1 MIGQTISHYRILSKL
16 GEGGMGVVYVGEDT
30 VLGRRVAIKMMTV
43 VADKQHYR
51 MRFLREARSASALSH
66 PHIAAIYDYG
76 ETSEGTPFIVMELVG
91 GQTLDQLM
99 RGGTLTLARAVEI
112 AEKVAQALAEAHRL
126 NIVHRDIKPSNIAV
140 GTGGEVKIL
149 DFGLAKQIDDGHPDA
164 DTPEA
169 RALAAT
175 RTREGV
181 IVGTP
186 LYLSPEQA
194 LGIQV
199 DTRSDIFSLGSLLY
213 ECVAGQ
219 PAFPGEGVM
228 DICARVIRDDPAP
241 ASQLNP
247 DVPPELDRVILKALA
262 KRPEA
267 RYQSAEEI
275 LIDLRA
281 TRASLEGDAPVRPR
295 RVPLLSGELRKRAYS
310 TLSMAW
316 RKPHRLAAIFLFAL
330 AAGLAAWGAAQLLRR
345 SPYEPKNEAKSWY
358 ENGVNALRDGTFHK
372 ASKMLEEATRLDDRF
387 ALAHARLAEAWSEL
401 GYTDKAS
408 QEMARANALV
418 MDGTVV
424 LSKSETQYLRAVNSV
439 LSRDF
444 AAAVE
449 GYRAMLRDAPEEE
462 RPHVLIDLG
471 RAYEKNEELGKAVE
485 SYEEAVKGNSQLA
498 SAFLR
503 AGTLYARQQDSEKAG
518 AAFAAFD
525 EAYRLYQA
533 QSNLEGVTEVL
544 YQRGVVYAGRG
555 DVAKARAELER
566 ALEVARTLDSRYQ
579 FIRTQLQLSRI
590 FSTNNEVERAK
601 SLASEATDSARTDGI
616 HNLAAQGLVDLGN
629 AFFSDDKVGEAEK
642 NYQQALELARAHNL
656 RGIEARSLLALG
668 SLYVQQDD
676 ADRGLK
682 HIEQALPFYEQNG
695 YRTEVLQALGL
706 GGQAYGLKG
715 DYPAALQSF
724 GRQLQLARQWK
735 NQLQAAL
742 ACKSTG
748 TMLTYQEKYA
758 EALEPLDQSYSISN
772 ALNLPLYAGY
782 AQTSRADVLWRLG
795 RYEEAKAA
803 LGQATALAERPDGS
817 LSRLWG
823 RIHLVTA
830 AAALGERRFPEAVA
844 MARKAV
850 AADNSATKQL
860 AAEAQSVL
868 GLALLLSGAK
878 EEARRACDEA
888 TRLASRTGDPR
899 LLSTAQLALAEVLLG
914 AGDAQ
919 GALTNA
925 EAAQSAFERM
935 GLPDSGWRACLIA
948 GLANRRL
955 GQDASARA
963 ALSRAAALLS
973 TLQQSWGAESFNT
986 YLNRPDIKLYRDQL
1000 TKASVGL

>member
-1 MIGQTISHYRILSKL
+1 
-16 GEGGMGVVYVGEDT
+16 
-30 VLGRRVAIKMMTV
+30 
-43 VADKQHYR
+43 
-51 MRFLREARSASALSH
+51 
-66 PHIAAIYDYG
+66 
-76 ETSEGTPFIVMELVG
+76 
-91 GQTLDQLM
+91 
-99 RGGTLTLARAVEI
+99 
-112 AEKVAQALAEAHRL
+112 
-126 NIVHRDIKPSNIAV
+126 
-140 GTGGEVKIL
+140 
-149 DFGLAKQIDDGHPDA
+149 
-164 DTPEA
+164 
-169 RALAAT
+169 
-175 RTREGV
+175 
-181 IVGTP
+181 
-186 LYLSPEQA
+186 
-194 LGIQV
+194 
-199 DTRSDIFSLGSLLY
+199 
-213 ECVAGQ
+213 
-219 PAFPGEGVM
+219 M

-247 DVPPELDRVILKALA
+247 NVPPDLDRVILKALA

-267 RYQSAEEI
+267 RYQSAEE
-275 LIDLRA
+275 LMADLRA
-281 TRASLEGDAPVRPR
+281 TRAALEEDAPARPR
-295 RVPLLSGELRKRAYS
+295 RAPLLSGELRKRAHA
-310 TLSMAW
+310 TFSMAW
-316 RKPHRLAAIFLFAL
+316 RKPHRLTAIFLFAV

-345 SPYEPKNEAKSWY
+345 SQYEPKNEVKGWY

-372 ASKMLEEATRLDDRF
+372 ASKILEEATRLDGRF

-424 LSKSETQYLRAVNSV
+424 LSKSETLYLRAVNSV

-449 GYRAMLRDAPEEE
+449 EYRAMLRDAPEAE
-462 RPHVLIDLG
+462 RPYVLIDLG
-471 RAYEKNEELGKAVE
+471 RAYEKNEEVGKAVE
-485 SYEEAVKGNSQLA
+485 GYEEATRGNSQLA
-498 SAFLR
+498 AAFLR

-518 AAFAAFD
+518 AAFD

-533 QSNLEGVTEVL
+533 QSNLEGMTEVL
-544 YQRGVVYAGRG
+544 YQRGVVYAGKG
-555 DVAKARAELER
+555 DVTKARAELEH

-579 FIRTQLQLSRI
+579 YIRIQLQLSRI
-590 FSTNNEVERAK
+590 FSTNNDVARAK
-601 SLASEATDSARTDGI
+601 SLASEATDSARADGI

-629 AFFSDDKVGEAEK
+629 AFFSDDKVGEAEQ

-676 ADRGLK
+676 ADRGLQ

-706 GGQAYGLKG
+706 RGQAYGLKG
-715 DYPAALQSF
+715 DYPMAVQSF
-724 GRQLQLARQWK
+724 GRQLQLAQQWK

-742 ACKSTG
+742 AYKSTG
-748 TMLTYQEKYA
+748 TMLTYQEKYT

-795 RYEEAKAA
+795 RYEEARAA

-823 RIHLVTA
+823 RIHLTA
-830 AAALGERRFPEAVA
+830 AAMALGERRFPEAVA
-844 MARKAV
+844 RARKAV
-850 AADNSATKQL
+850 AADNSTTKHL

-868 GLALLLSGAK
+868 GLSLFFSRAK
-878 EEARRACDEA
+878 GEARRACDEA

-899 LLSTAQLALAEVLLG
+899 LLSAAQLALAEVMLG
-914 AGDAQ
+914 TGDAQ

-925 EAAQSAFERM
+925 EAARGAFERM
-935 GLPDSGWRACLIA
+935 NLPDSGWRACLMK
-948 GLANRRL
+948 GLANQQL

-963 ALSRAAALLS
+963 DLSRAAALLS
-973 TLQQSWGAESFNT
+973 TLQQLWGEETFNV

-1000 TKASVGL
+1000 TKASAGL